1 MTTITISRAGVQGP
15 AGVTWST
22 VNGGAWLSGTAYVR
36 NAGVTRD
43 GSSYRAL
50 VDHTAGA
57 ANAPGTGADW
67 EEAWQVLA
75 LGSSVADVDAVA
87 AIAAEIGVVA
97 GISGDVTAVAAI
109 AADATAVAG
118 NAANVTAVAGNA
130 ANINQVAEDSAAIN
144 TAADNLA
151 AIIAAPGAASAAA
164 ASALAAAASEDAAGD
179 SATAAAG
186 SAGAA
191 ASSEAN
197 AGDSAAAAAASA
209 AAADADA
216 TQTAADVLSTA
227 SNLASAVA
235 AKDLA
240 IAAQGGAETAQAG
253 ADATKAAMDVALAAV
268 TDYSDTLG
276 LLTGGAKE
284 IAAAADVV
292 AAIIYDTT
300 KDSDGGAWRKR
311 CRHTSWY
318 NETLSTATR
327 GSRREFPQKALI
339 VARAASV
346 TIYDL
351 DTAGCPMWM
360 VFSMAPGTSIASGA
374 STYCLAAMNGA
385 LKVGSTG
392 NTLGRLFEVDFI
404 ADFSHARLNNTNRY
418 FFRPSLVDRNVNVS
432 VTEINVFA
440 GSLANRE
447 INAVAMTV
455 LPGTPIDPVRG
466 LPNPTIAV
474 GTAGGVSVI
483 HWDGRVTSSASTTA
497 VTRVSLLNDGLL
509 TALTSTQIRMARPSV
524 YGLASFVFED
534 LTVSTI
540 PALVGSPAVLSGDI
554 VASTS
559 GLSRL
564 SRAGFISR
572 SAVAYVTNA
581 YNTGHMVGDIKMA
594 LAESTADL
602 TSLVEATPL
611 NDDFSSYADTAAMLA
626 AGWVYSGSAWATLD
640 FSGPNVQVTGTSPG
654 SGFQSIIYFPVPSV
668 AGARYKIEFAGT
680 ATSGNV
686 AIYTYGSGAT
696 TGFLGQTSAA
706 PVGAFSL
713 LSNVRATGANIWVQI
728 AQFGTGAVD
737 ITITSIRVRRVAE
750 DRSVAANHPIVKGT
764 VTRAAVASGAE
775 LAAYGGF
782 SAANYLEVPAGHSF
796 TPGTSDF
803 YAAVWFKASSWNTGD
818 RLIEYGYSD
827 GAAYQGALIN
837 IQGRISG
844 AIRVL
849 ASDDG
854 ALTIDFAES
863 AGINYADNLWH
874 QVLGIR
880 RGNVLEIWIDGV
892 RMATDAIVD
901 ANGSLTN
908 ANASIRFGRSAVA
921 APVAYWP
928 GNLALQR
935 IGLTAPTPAQIRAI
949 YEDERRLF
957 AASAKCLLPGASV
970 SALAYDD
977 STDLLH
983 VATTAGS
990 ARLRGLLVVD
1000 KDATVYTG
1008 LDARD
1013 GILATRDS
1021 GSADIVLP
1029 SIPLREA
1036 AAAGIG
1042 HNGGPALYDR
1052 RTARASGV
1060 TTNATPTVIARF
1072 PMDKGEFGE
1081 WVIRTTAREYD
1092 GGAELAAYEDVL
1104 LARRPG
1110 EGNIAIS
1117 GSVTQRV
1124 IQEVTSSMAVSV
1136 AANTTTQ
1143 CIEVTA
1149 TGVSDK
1155 NIEWSVEA
1163 RLA

>member
-1 MTTITISRAGVQGP
+1 MSKAIIDIPEAINVTGRRGRSFYALEAPP
-15 AGVTWST
+15 AADLGYE
-22 VNGGAWLSGTAYVR
+22 GDGAVDVLTGAVYVR
-36 NAGVTRD
+36 GAIAWTETGENFF
-43 GSSYRAL
+43 
-50 VDHTAGA
+50 AGA
-57 ANAPGTGADW
+57 
-67 EEAWQVLA
+67 LA
-75 LGSSVADVDAVA
+75 AGEL
-87 AIAAEIGVVA
+87 AAEK
-97 GISGDVTAVAAI
+97 
-109 AADATAVAG
+109 ADAANGSATAAAG
-118 NAANVTAVAGNA
+118 SENAAGASAV
-130 ANINQVAEDSAAIN
+130 
-144 TAADNLA
+144 
-151 AIIAAPGAASAAA
+151 AAA
-164 ASALAAAASEDAAGD
+164 ASALAAAASENAAGD

-191 ASSEAN
+191 ATSATN
-197 AGDSAAAAAASA
+197 AGDSETAAAASA
-209 AAADADA
+209 SAADDDA

-240 IAAQGGAETAQAG
+240 IAAQAGAETAQAG

-284 IAAAADVV
+284 IVAAADVV
-292 AAIIYDTT
+292 AVFIYDTT
-300 KDSDGGAWRKR
+300 RDSDGGAWRKR

-351 DTAGCPMWM
+351 DTASCPMWM
-360 VFSMAPGTSIASGA
+360 VFNKSVGAIWTLAGYNTSSDISSISMLNGRIFVGASNTFGALIWQDFITDDVLNIHVSSNSSFVPKSIA
-374 STYCLAAMNGA
+374 
-385 LKVGSTG
+385 
-392 NTLGRLFEVDFI
+392 
-404 ADFSHARLNNTNRY
+404 NRH
-418 FFRPSLVDRNVNVS
+418 LNVS
-432 VTEINVFA
+432 PVISGTVKDI
-440 GSLANRE
+440 ANRAV
-447 INAVAMTV
+447 NAIDMAV

-483 HWDGRVTSSASTTA
+483 HWDGRVCNSASTISLTQVQFSSDFTLFIRALGSALVRFSPLADYSLTGWSDRYYSNVSIPPVRALA
-497 VTRVSLLNDGLL
+497 VASALTTRGRNVVKGAADGLD
-509 TALTSTQIRMARPSV
+509 
-524 YGLASFVFED
+524 FVFPEHGSG
-534 LTVSTI
+534 VS
-540 PALVGSPAVLSGDI
+540 VLSQ
-554 VASTS
+554 SN
-559 GLSRL
+559 
-564 SRAGFISR
+564 R
-572 SAVAYVTNA
+572 SAIAYVTNT
-581 YNTGHMVGDIKMA
+581 YNTGHMVGDIKLA

-602 TSLVEATPL
+602 TSLAGSTPVDDSFDTYA
-611 NDDFSSYADTAAMLA
+611 NDAALQA
-626 AGWVYSGSAWATLD
+626 SWA
-640 FSGPNVQVTGTSPG
+640 
-654 SGFQSIIYFPVPSV
+654 
-668 AGARYKIEFAGT
+668 
-680 ATSGNV
+680 
-686 AIYTYGSGAT
+686 
-696 TGFLGQTSAA
+696 QTSASITLTGDGGVNVTPTGTYTGA
-706 PVGAFSL
+706 TKLFSGFVVGRRYKLTFA
-713 LSNVRATGANIWVQI
+713 VRAGSANGRIYVNPSLNLASPLLASGSVAPGTYVFQFVATSTGMYVCLSA
-728 AQFGTGAVD
+728 AVLSTTPIYEYVKIEMVGD
-737 ITITSIRVRRVAE
+737 
-750 DRSVAANHPIVKGT
+750 DRSIAANHATVKGT
-764 VTRAAVASGAE
+764 ITRAAVASGAE

-782 SAANYLEVPAGHSF
+782 SAANYLEAPYASAF
-796 TPGTSDF
+796 DFGTGNF
-803 YAAVWFKASSWNTGD
+803 AICGWLNLAANSAIET
-818 RLIEYGYSD
+818 LIERDSGTTAQRWTMQVSAAGLPQWIVDD
-827 GAAYQGALIN
+827 GTTTVTSAGTVAIDDARWHFVVAARRGANQELWI
-837 IQGRISG
+837 
-844 AIRVL
+844 
-849 ASDDG
+849 DG
-854 ALTIDFAES
+854 ALVDSDTAPTLTLNNASAVLRVGES
-863 AGINYADNLWH
+863 VAGGAP
-874 QVLGIR
+874 
-880 RGNVLEIWIDGV
+880 
-892 RMATDAIVD
+892 
-901 ANGSLTN
+901 LTN
-908 ANASIRFGRSAVA
+908 GT
-921 APVAYWP
+921 
-928 GNLALQR
+928 LALLR
-935 IGLTAPTPAQIRAI
+935 IGATAPTPAQIRAI

-1052 RTARASGV
+1052 RTARAAGV

-1072 PMDKGEFGE
+1072 PMDKGEFGQ
-1081 WVIRTTAREYD
+1081 WVIRTVAREYD

-1149 TGVSDK
+1149 TGVSAK